1 MRLRIVAGEQPR
13 GHRCCKVWVHT
24 ASDGAATL
32 MCGHR
37 PLADP
42 PADTARGAEAEPNLA
57 VVAGGRVSEERSLIR
72 GLACVEA
79 LDNEP

>member
-1 MRLRIVAGEQPR
+1 MPDRSHADSLAGAVHRLRDVVPKG
-13 GHRCCKVWVHT
+13 
-24 ASDGAATL
+24 
-32 MCGHR
+32 
-37 PLADP
+37 DP